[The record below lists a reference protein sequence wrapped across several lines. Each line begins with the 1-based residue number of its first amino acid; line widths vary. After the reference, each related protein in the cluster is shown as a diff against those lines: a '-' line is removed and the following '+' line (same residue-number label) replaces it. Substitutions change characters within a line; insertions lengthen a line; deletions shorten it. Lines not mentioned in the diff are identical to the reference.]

1 MLNPG
6 GGARAKFKS
15 LRLDKPESRYQ
26 YHDAARADIVP
37 VTCWLRDSESAGRVK
52 VMVAGGPKARL
63 SRFTARL
70 RDIGRSRW
78 RPLPGSVTAS
88 VGAMTVTANAGASS
102 STASDRAPRLGPGVI
117 QVPLA
122 AFCTTGRLCG
132 HCPPPRPPP
141 GQSVICP
148 GQTRSAEQRDHLHHW
163 IILDWTC

>member
-6 GGARAKFKS
+6 GGARAQFKS
-15 LRLDKPESRYQ
+15 LRLYKPESRYQ
-26 YHDAARADIVP
+26 YHDAADRDIVP
-37 VTCWLRDSESAGRVK
+37 VTCWLRRLGVGWTGQGHGGGRPE
-52 VMVAGGPKARL
+52 GPAEPVHGQ
-63 SRFTARL
+63 T
-70 RDIGRSRW
+70 SRW

-88 VGAMTVTANAGASS
+88 AGAMTVTANAGASS

-122 AFCTTGRLCG
+122 VFCTTGRLCG